1 MRIDVMTVVPV
12 LKRELKTY
20 FTSPIMYAV
29 VSVFLIL
36 SGYFFY
42 TNLVMYVLFA
52 GSGVNIDL
60 WEYTFNDVSYILLLL
75 LPLISMRLFA
85 EEKKLGTFELLVTA
99 PLRDTDIL
107 LGKYCAGLII
117 IATMLI
123 LSLLYPLILSAIHVV
138 FVPALVPGYMG
149 LFLIGASFLACGI
162 FLSSLTEQ
170 QIVAAISTAGLLMF
184 LWFIDR
190 SEDIATPFVAGVLQ
204 QVSLFRHFFN
214 FARGVIDTKDIIYF
228 VSVIAAGLL
237 LTLFS
242 IQSRQWKGFARRTA
256 DMRLLLP
263 QGVILSLL
271 IVLLPVN
278 VIARLYN
285 YRFDFTFEKKYTLS
299 EPLRNALASVKDTFD
314 MTVRVTKEQKRPVQD
329 YLELLQTNCQHLRYK
344 CIDVDKNAASP
355 DALKGLGNT
364 GGVATYKGRKENFV
378 TLSDEE
384 VLKTIYAL
392 AYGREKIACF
402 IIGHGERDLSRTAA
416 DGFSEAQAALQSDS
430 FTITPLRL
438 DDPPGMP
445 SDCRMVIIAGP
456 QQDFSDRSLAHLENY
471 FERGGQLLLLLDPA
485 PLPRLKKFLA
495 RYNVEVGTDIVVDRS
510 NPLAEADDLTPI
522 IFINREHPI
531 ASHLTAAVLFPKTC
545 SVQVGTHPLP
555 GFSWEILAQS
565 GKETWAEQ
573 DLQSAFDNTA
583 QYQEG
588 TDLRGPVQVAVITKK
603 APDKKHEAP
612 EGRMVVMGTSQF
624 ATNQHINILG
634 NRDFFLNCVRWLAEV
649 PLPEIVRSQPRD
661 SRVPPLV
668 SLTAAESRL
677 VFWSCVIMQPALI
690 LAIGI
695 GVIFRRRFL
704 S

>member
-1 MRIDVMTVVPV
+1 MTVVPV

-20 FTSPIMYAV
+20 FLSPIIYV
-29 VSVFLIL
+29 VASVFLVL

-42 TNLVMYVLFA
+42 TNLIMYVLFA

-85 EEKKLGTFELLVTA
+85 EEKKHGTFELLVTA

-117 IATMLI
+117 IAAMLI

-170 QIVAAISTAGLLMF
+170 QIVAAISTEGLLIF

-190 SEDIATPFVAGVLQ
+190 SEDIAAPIVAGVLQ

-242 IQSRQWKGFARRTA
+242 IQSRQWKIFTRRTA
-256 DMRLLLP
+256 NMRLLLP
-263 QGVILSLL
+263 QGVILSLI

-285 YRFDFTFEKKYTLS
+285 YRFDLTFEKKYTLS
-299 EPLRNALASVKDTFD
+299 EPLRNALALVKDTFD
-314 MTVRVTKEQKRPVQD
+314 MKVRITKEQKRPVQD
-329 YLELLQTNCQHLRYK
+329 YLELLQTNCPHLRYK
-344 CIDVDKNAASP
+344 CIDVDKNAGTT

-364 GGVATYKGRKENFV
+364 GGVATYKGRKETFV

-384 VLKTIYAL
+384 MVKTIYTL
-392 AYGREKIACF
+392 AQGQEKIACF
-402 IIGHGERDLSRTAA
+402 IIGHGERDLARTAA
-416 DGFSEAQAALQSDS
+416 DGFSEAKAALQSDS
-430 FTITPLRL
+430 FTICPLRL
-438 DDPPGMP
+438 DDRPGIT
-445 SDCRMVIIAGP
+445 SDCRIVIIAGP
-456 QQDFSDRSLAHLENY
+456 QQDIPDQSLAHLKNY
-471 FERGGQLLLLLDPA
+471 FERGGRLLLLLDPT
-485 PLPRLKKFLA
+485 PLPRLKKFLSQ
-495 RYNVEVGTDIVVDRS
+495 YNVEVGNDIIIDRS
-510 NPLAEADDLTPI
+510 NPLADADDLTPI
-522 IFINREHPI
+522 VFINREHPI
-531 ASHLTAAVLFPKTC
+531 ASHVTAAVLFSNAC

-583 QYQEG
+583 QYHEG

-603 APDKKHEAP
+603 APDKQHEAP
-612 EGRMVVMGTSQF
+612 EGRMVVIGTSQF

-634 NRDFFLNCVRWLAEV
+634 NKDFFLNCARWLAEV
-649 PLPEIVRSQPRD
+649 TLPKISRSESKD
-661 SRVPPLV
+661 FRVTPLV
-668 SLTAAESRL
+668 SLTAAENRL
-677 VFWSCVIMQPALI
+677 VFWSCVIIQPALI
-690 LAIGI
+690 QAIGI

-704 S
+704 G

>member
-1 MRIDVMTVVPV
+1 MTVVPV

-117 IATMLI
+117 IAAMLI

-138 FVPALVPGYMG
+138 FVPVLVPGYMG

-190 SEDIATPFVAGVLQ
+190 SEDIAAPFVAGVLQ

-278 VIARLYN
+278 VIAWRYN

-299 EPLRNALASVKDTFD
+299 EPLRNALASVKDTFA

-329 YLELLQTNCQHLRYK
+329 YLELLQTNCPHLRYK
-344 CIDVDKNAASP
+344 CIDVDKNATSP

-364 GGVATYKGRKENFV
+364 GGVATYKGRKENFAA
-378 TLSDEE
+378 LSDEE

-392 AYGREKIACF
+392 AYGQEKIACF
-402 IIGHGERDLSRTAA
+402 IIGHGERDLSHTAA

-438 DDPPGMP
+438 DDLPDMP

-456 QQDFSDRSLAHLENY
+456 QQDFSDQSLAHLENY
-471 FERGGQLLLLLDPA
+471 FERGGRLLLLLDPA

-531 ASHLTAAVLFPKTC
+531 ASHLTAAVLFPKAC

-603 APDKKHEAP
+603 APDKKQEAP

-634 NRDFFLNCVRWLAEV
+634 NRDFLLNCVRWLAEV

>member
-1 MRIDVMTVVPV
+1 MTVVPV

-20 FTSPIMYAV
+20 CTSPIIYAV

-36 SGYFFY
+36 ASYFFY

-52 GSGVNIDL
+52 GSGVTIDL
-60 WEYTFNDVSYILLLL
+60 WEYTFNDLSYILLFL

-117 IATMLI
+117 IAAM
-123 LSLLYPLILSAIHVV
+123 LSLSLFYPLILSTIHVV
-138 FVPALVPGYMG
+138 FVPALIPGYIG
-149 LFLIGASFLACGI
+149 LFLIGASFLVFGI

-190 SEDIATPFVAGVLQ
+190 SEDIATPAIAGFLQ
-204 QVSLFRHFFN
+204 QLSLFRHFFN
-214 FARGVIDTKDIIYF
+214 FARGVIDTKDIIFF
-228 VSVIAAGLL
+228 VSVIAAGML

-242 IQSRQWKGFARRTA
+242 IQSRRWKGCAFRTA

-263 QGVILSLL
+263 QGVILSLI

-314 MTVRVTKEQKRPVQD
+314 MTVQVTKEQKRPVQD
-329 YLELLQTNCQHLRYK
+329 YLALLQTNCPHLRYQ
-344 CIDVDKNAASP
+344 CIDVDKTAATP
-355 DALKGLGNT
+355 DALKGLGNA
-364 GGVATYKGRKENFV
+364 GGVATYKGRKQNFA

-392 AYGREKIACF
+392 VYGPEKIACF
-402 IIGHGERDLSRTAA
+402 IIGHGEPDLSSTVA

-438 DDPPGMP
+438 DDLPSIS

-456 QQDFSDRSLAHLENY
+456 QQDFSDRSCAHLENY
-471 FERGGQLLLLLDPA
+471 FERGGRLLLLLDPA

-495 RYNVEVGTDIVVDRS
+495 RYNVEVGTDIVIDRS

-531 ASHLTAAVLFPKTC
+531 ASHVSAAVLFPKAC

-555 GFSWEILAQS
+555 GFSWEILAQT

-573 DLQSAFDNTA
+573 NLQSAFDHAA

-588 TDLRGPVQVAVITKK
+588 IDLRGPVQVGVITKK
-603 APDKKHEAP
+603 ISAKSQSAP
-612 EGRMVVMGTSQF
+612 EARMIVIGTSQF
-624 ATNQHINILG
+624 AVNQHINTLG
-634 NRDFFLNCVRWLAEV
+634 NRDFFMNSVRWLAEV
-649 PLPEIVRSQPRD
+649 PLPEIARPQPRD

-668 SLTAAESRL
+668 SLTAAENRL
-677 VFWSCVIMQPALI
+677 VFWSCVIIQPALI

-695 GVIFRRRFL
+695 GVTVRRRFL